1 MSNHRFNETLISF
14 ILFMIPV
21 YTFFYAFKESPF
33 NYTFSMIGNWF
44 DYRINFIIWGVIT
57 AVLLLISIVHIYNN
71 SRFNNKKAH
80 NYLNLSMVFLIL
92 TVVTPSANDKSIYG
106 PLSERFPFF
115 NLHGIFG
122 FIFGLFLLLS
132 LFLFSKYLA
141 AVNKEVSIRS
151 IKLLLI
157 TVGGSLITLFIF
169 GMTGIFELFFFLFL
183 SIFLLITHKNIRVD
197 KDSFK

>member
-14 ILFMIPV
+14 ILFMIPI
-21 YTFFYAFKESPF
+21 YTFFYAFKESPL
-33 NYTFSMIGNWF
+33 NYTFSMIGNRF

-57 AVLLLISIVHIYNN
+57 AALLLISIVHIYNN

-80 NYLNLSMVFLIL
+80 LYLNLAMVFLVL

-122 FIFGLFLLLS
+122 FMFGLFLLLS
-132 LFLFSKYLA
+132 LFLFSKYLS
-141 AVNKEVSIRS
+141 AVNKEVSISS
-151 IKLLLI
+151 IRLLLI
-157 TVGGSLITLFIF
+157 TVGGSLATLFVF
-169 GMTGIFELFFFLFL
+169 GMTGIFELFFFLSL
-183 SIFLLITHKNIRVD
+183 SVFLLITHKNIRVD

>member
-14 ILFMIPV
+14 VLFMVPI
-21 YTFFYAFKESPF
+21 YTFFFAFKESPF
-33 NYTFSMIGNWF
+33 NYTFSMIGNYF
-44 DYRINFIIWGVIT
+44 DYRVNFIIWGAIT
-57 AVLLLISIVHIYNN
+57 AILLLISIIHIYNN
-71 SRFNNKKAH
+71 SKFEDKRAH
-80 NYLNLSMVFLIL
+80 RYVKLSILFLVL
-92 TVVTPSANDKSIYG
+92 TVITPTANDDSIYG
-106 PLSERFPFF
+106 PLSKRFPFF
-115 NLHGIFG
+115 NIHGIFG
-122 FIFGLFLLLS
+122 FMFGLFLILS
-132 LFLFSKYLA
+132 LLLFSKYLS

-157 TVGGSLITLFIF
+157 TVGGSLSTLFIF